1 MLLKSFHYL
10 NRRDDRPSTLIQN
23 WFGQTYVIV
32 IWSRRQQWCPRHHI
46 FRPLLALF
54 GRSLL
59 LLLVNS
65 KPPFTDAII
74 TFLKLDHHQY
84 QEFYPKNFG
93 FFETF
98 ISKYF
103 IPWHFESLKV
113 DIDTSPIWNHFLSII
128 LMIWNCIWSKCNSY
142 KLFVMNLRSFV
153 FFHIRR
159 HT

>member
-1 MLLKSFHYL
+1 MVSEKAQSTLMFTFQSKELDEKDDMLLKSFHYL
-10 NRRDDRPSTLIQN
+10 NCRDDRPSTLIQN

-103 IPWHFESLKV
+103 IP
-113 DIDTSPIWNHFLSII
+113 
-128 LMIWNCIWSKCNSY
+128 
-142 KLFVMNLRSFV
+142 
-153 FFHIRR
+153 
-159 HT
+159 